1 MKNRLHTAIALSGIS
16 LSLTLPALAQGYRND
31 NPNMRNFYMAR
42 QQIQI
47 TDDTPAVNDM
57 RTGPS
62 AGTGAPAGG
71 GALPRAGFGS
81 NMSGLATGSMRS
93 GLPQVVNGVPPK
105 MPAASPG
112 LSGLKAKAGKVKAA
126 FPKAAGPATVKSY
139 APYQT
144 YGGSSSSSG
153 GGLNSS
159 GSVSGS
165 VLHWN
170 KRRSGY

>member
-1 MKNRLHTAIALSGIS
+1 MKNRLHRAIALSGIS
-16 LSLTLPALAQGYRND
+16 LLLTLPALAQGYRND
-31 NPNMRNFYMAR
+31 NPNLRNFYMAR

-47 TDDTPAVNDM
+47 TDDAPAVNDM

-62 AGTGAPAGG
+62 AGGAVPGG
-71 GALPRAGFGS
+71 AALPRAGFGT
-81 NMSGLATGSMRS
+81 NMSGLTTGTMRS

-112 LSGLKAKAGKVKAA
+112 LSGLKAKAGKAKAA
-126 FPKAAGPATVKSY
+126 APKSAGPATVKSY

-144 YGGSSSSSG
+144 YGGASSGSG